1 MLRMTWFTLCM
12 PLSHMETSSLDSL
25 SLVLGVAV
33 VSSSIG
39 FASDSPTTDACGG
52 LGLESPCVPWL

>member
-1 MLRMTWFTLCM
+1 
-12 PLSHMETSSLDSL
+12 METSSLDAL
-25 SLVLGVAV
+25 SLVLGVTV

-52 LGLESPCVPWL
+52 LGLGVSMCSVAPTASALHPAV

>member
-1 MLRMTWFTLCM
+1 
-12 PLSHMETSSLDSL
+12 METSSLDAL

-52 LGLESPCVPWL
+52 LGLGVSMRSVALAVSEL

>member
-1 MLRMTWFTLCM
+1 
-12 PLSHMETSSLDSL
+12 METSSLDTL

-39 FASDSPTTDACGG
+39 FALDSPTTDACGG
-52 LGLESPCVPWL
+52 LGLGVSMCSAGLALSEL

>member
-1 MLRMTWFTLCM
+1 
-12 PLSHMETSSLDSL
+12 METSSLDAL

-39 FASDSPTTDACGG
+39 FSSDLIITDACGG
-52 LGLESPCVPWL
+52 LGLGVSMCSVAMP